1 MVFIFK
7 LVEFVTIIFVITTYA
22 LVFLIVY
29 ILVKFSVCLV
39 KWIFKQNL

>member
-7 LVEFVTIIFVITTYA
+7 LVEFVTTYA

-39 KWIFKQNL
+39 EWIFKQHL